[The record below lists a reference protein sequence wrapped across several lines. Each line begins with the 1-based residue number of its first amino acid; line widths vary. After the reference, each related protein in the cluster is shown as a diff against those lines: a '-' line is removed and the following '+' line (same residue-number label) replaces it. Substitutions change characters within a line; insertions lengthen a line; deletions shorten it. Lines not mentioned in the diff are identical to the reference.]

1 MKATL
6 YKGFSF
12 KKAIDY
18 FVIVISRLLALGIAK
33 TVFRLHV
40 EGTKFIPRT
49 GPAILAANHVSFID
63 PIIIAAAVPRPLHFM
78 AKEELF
84 RFRLFAWL
92 LRRYHV
98 FPVSRHRIDLQAVK
112 RAIFLLEQGEIVV
125 IFPEGTRGDGVTLRP
140 AKPGIGL
147 IAARTGVP
155 VIPALHQGT
164 ERALPRGA
172 WFLRPHRITVKFG
185 APLRYAEARADGRQ
199 EHVVAFSQAIMGR
212 IAALKGQSE
221 GATDYRAIGLTS
233 GET

>member
-1 MKATL
+1 MF
-6 YKGFSF
+6 YKGLSF
-12 KKAIDY
+12 KKAIDQ
-18 FVIVISRLLALGIAK
+18 FVFIIGRLLTLGIAK
-33 TVFRLHV
+33 VAFRLHV
-40 EGTKFIPRT
+40 VGGEFIPRT

-63 PIIIAAAVPRPLHFM
+63 PVIIAVAVPRPLHFM

-92 LRRYHV
+92 LRQCRV

-172 WFLRPHRITVKFG
+172 WLLRPHRISVKFG
-185 APLRYAEARADGRQ
+185 APLRYAEVRADGRQ
-199 EHVVAFSQAIMGR
+199 QQVAAFSQAIMGR

-221 GATDYRAIGLTS
+221 GAPDYRAMGLTS